1 MMYVGIMVVAFIGMV
16 IGLRKEKGGAA
27 WGRPVAILCIIV
39 ALLAAGMKMKTMFG
53 GGNTEAANINT
64 RYLGIKGE
72 VLGGYLNQKFAGKK
86 ALVLLPPEM
95 PAMGEQTGEP
105 SYKAV
110 LNGIK
115 KAMPGVTIVAEVEPK
130 MPESVKAALAK
141 ASGGANG
148 PEDMVMMPEG
158 QMWFDVSILNKE
170 LEAYKGKFD
179 LLICL
184 VNLPG
189 VEPMSMGMPGA
200 RMEPY
205 TKLGVWADKNIKIAL
220 SEGGIGRLG
229 RSILDG
235 KICAAVV
242 CQQKI
247 SDDAWDK
254 QPPSDLQA
262 AFDMRFVL
270 ITPENVKQNMSY
282 FSK

>member
-16 IGLRKEKGGAA
+16 IGLQKEKGGAA

-39 ALLAAGMKMKTMFG
+39 ALAAAGMKMKTMFA
-53 GGNTEAANINT
+53 GGNTEAASINA

-72 VLGGYLNQKFAGKK
+72 VLGGYLAQKFSGKK

-105 SYKAV
+105 SYKSV

-115 KAMPGVTIVAEVEPK
+115 KAMPGVEIIAEVEPK

-141 ASGGANG
+141 ASGG
-148 PEDMVMMPEG
+148 PEDMAMMPEG
-158 QMWFDVSILNKE
+158 QMWFNVAILNKE

-184 VNLPG
+184 TNLPG

-200 RMEPY
+200 KMEPY
-205 TKLGVWADKNIKIAL
+205 TKLAVWSDKNVKIAL
-220 SEGGIGRLG
+220 AEGGVGRLG
-229 RSILDG
+229 KAIFEG

-242 CQQKI
+242 YQSKI

-254 QPPSDLQA
+254 QPPSDLKT

-270 ITPENVKQNMSY
+270 ITPENVKENASY
-282 FSK
+282 FTAR